1 MSQPHPRNSQSRC
14 GCCFFGLTSIHGCL
28 QVACRPCVTHTRPKL
43 RATGPTL
50 GCPVSP
56 HSPPASQRG
65 RVWLFSLHKG
75 WGAAGGGYLQSPCA
89 ETTQR
94 GKVTSHEDRCHREWR
109 WTLSSRLNHWP
120 CVAEKAKGHPMIRA
134 RSPAHESPSLF
145 RTPRASMWV
154 PLVRSRGVPGVPE
167 CLPVRWQASR
177 SDLQGRRHRT
187 KNITI
192 TQNICVD

>member
-1 MSQPHPRNSQSRC
+1 MSLTQDPSCGPQAPHLAVPCLLTPHQHPREEGFVSS
-14 GCCFFGLTSIHGCL
+14 
-28 QVACRPCVTHTRPKL
+28 ACTKAGEQQEA
-43 RATGPTL
+43 ATY
-50 GCPVSP
+50 S
-56 HSPPASQRG
+56 H
-65 RVWLFSLHKG
+65 
-75 WGAAGGGYLQSPCA
+75 PCA
-89 ETTQR
+89 ETTQQ

-120 CVAEKAKGHPMIRA
+120 RVAEKAKGHPMIRA
-134 RSPAHESPSLF
+134 RSPAHEGPSLF

-154 PLVRSRGVPGVPE
+154 PLVRAHGVPGVPE

-177 SDLQGRRHRT
+177 SDLRGRRHRM